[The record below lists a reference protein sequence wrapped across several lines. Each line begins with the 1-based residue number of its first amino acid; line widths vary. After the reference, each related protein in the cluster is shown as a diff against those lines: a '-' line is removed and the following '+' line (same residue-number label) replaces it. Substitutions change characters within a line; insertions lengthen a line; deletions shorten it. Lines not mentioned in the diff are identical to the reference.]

1 MNMRILIALV
11 FAVAVISGGAYF
23 FSQERQ
29 ALQSEAYTGG
39 PLLPDLQARVNNV
52 DAVRLQSQEGGVINL
67 VRQGGIWVVQNHYSY
82 RANPDRV
89 SILLKQVATL
99 EKIEPKTAK
108 PQNHARLNLDDPAG
122 ENALG
127 TRITLKANGEEVA
140 DVVIGLVS
148 PPDHGGGTFVRLFS
162 EDQTWLAKDEVK
174 PRRRLLDLLDR
185 SVVNVDGRRIR
196 SVDIQRSAVKND
208 EKEPITISKETPS
221 QDKYNLSASIP
232 AGFQPKADHEL
243 SSIARVPDFM
253 VLEDVKPATDLKW
266 DHPVETIFETF
277 DGLRLTFRSA
287 VQKDGKVWSSVAAAT
302 TNRSLN
308 LDDYIVANKA
318 ADTEA
323 GRIAGQ
329 MRTPEE
335 LAEEVERLAGRLNGW
350 AYRLT
355 DYKAKRLTATSQE
368 VIEKPEAAER
378 SGTAPRQ

>member
-11 FAVAVISGGAYF
+11 SAVAVISGGAYF

-67 VRQGGIWVVQNHYSY
+67 VRQGGIWVVKDHYNY

-127 TRITLKANGEEVA
+127 TRLTLKANGEEVA

-185 SVVNVDGRRIR
+185 SVVYVDGRRIR
-196 SVDIQRSAVKND
+196 SVHIQRSAVKND
-208 EKEPITISKETPS
+208 EKEIKP
-221 QDKYNLSASIP
+221 NLLFIY
-232 AGFQPKADHEL
+232 FQTNDE
-243 SSIARVPDFM
+243 
-253 VLEDVKPATDLKW
+253 
-266 DHPVETIFETF
+266 
-277 DGLRLTFRSA
+277 
-287 VQKDGKVWSSVAAAT
+287 KVYYVFY
-302 TNRSLN
+302 LF
-308 LDDYIVANKA
+308 
-318 ADTEA
+318 
-323 GRIAGQ
+323 
-329 MRTPEE
+329 
-335 LAEEVERLAGRLNGW
+335 
-350 AYRLT
+350 
-355 DYKAKRLTATSQE
+355 
-368 VIEKPEAAER
+368 
-378 SGTAPRQ
+378 

>member
-11 FAVAVISGGAYF
+11 FAVAVISVGAYF

-39 PLLPDLQARVNNV
+39 PLLPDLQAQVNNV

-67 VRQGGIWVVQNHYSY
+67 VRQGGIWVVKDHYNY

-196 SVDIQRSAVKND
+196 SVHIQRSAVKND
-208 EKEPITISKETPS
+208 EKESITISKETPS

-287 VQKDGKVWSSVAAAT
+287 VQKDGKVWSAVAVAT
-302 TNRSLN
+302 TNRSPK
-308 LDDYIVANKA
+308 LDDYIVANKT

-329 MRTPEE
+329 MKTPEE
-335 LAEEVERLAGRLNGW
+335 LAEEVKLLASRLNGW

-355 DYKAKRLTATSQE
+355 DYKAKRLTATSEE

-378 SGTAPRQ
+378 SGTVPRQ

>member
-67 VRQGGIWVVQNHYSY
+67 VRQGGIWVVKDHYNY

-329 MRTPEE
+329 MKTPEE
-335 LAEEVERLAGRLNGW
+335 LAEEVKLLASRLNGW

>member
-11 FAVAVISGGAYF
+11 SAVAVISGGAYF
-23 FSQERQ
+23 FSQKRQ
-29 ALQSEAYTGG
+29 ALQSEAYSGG
-39 PLLPDLQARVNNV
+39 PLLPDLQARVNDV
-52 DAVRLQSQEGGVINL
+52 ETVRLQSQEGGVINL
-67 VRQGGIWVVQNHYSY
+67 VRQGGIWVVQDHYNY
-82 RANPDRV
+82 RANPERV

-127 TRITLKANGEEVA
+127 TRITLKANGKEIA

-148 PPDHGGGTFVRLFS
+148 PPDHGGGTFVRLFR

-196 SVDIQRSAVKND
+196 SVHIQRSAVKND
-208 EKEPITISKETPS
+208 AKKSIVISKETPS

-287 VQKDGKVWSSVAAAT
+287 VQKDGKVWSAVAAAT

-329 MRTPEE
+329 MKTSEE
-335 LAEEVERLAGRLNGW
+335 LAEEVKLLASRLNGW

>member
-67 VRQGGIWVVQNHYSY
+67 VRQGGIWVVKDHYNY

-196 SVDIQRSAVKND
+196 SVHIQRSAVKND

-329 MRTPEE
+329 MKTPEE
-335 LAEEVERLAGRLNGW
+335 LAEEVKRLAGRLNGW

>member
-11 FAVAVISGGAYF
+11 SAVAVISGGAYF
-23 FSQERQ
+23 FSQKRQ
-29 ALQSEAYTGG
+29 ALQSEAYSGG
-39 PLLPDLQARVNNV
+39 PLLPDLQARVNDV
-52 DAVRLQSQEGGVINL
+52 ETVRLQSQEGGVINL
-67 VRQGGIWVVQNHYSY
+67 VRQGGIWVVQDHYNY
-82 RANPDRV
+82 RANPERV

-127 TRITLKANGEEVA
+127 TRITLKANGKEVA

-148 PPDHGGGTFVRLFS
+148 PPDHGGGTFVRLFR

-196 SVDIQRSAVKND
+196 SVHIQRSAVKND
-208 EKEPITISKETPS
+208 AKKSIVISKETPS

-287 VQKDGKVWSSVAAAT
+287 VQKDGKVWSAVAAAT

-329 MRTPEE
+329 MKTSEE
-335 LAEEVERLAGRLNGW
+335 LAEEVKLLASRLNGW

>member
-67 VRQGGIWVVQNHYSY
+67 VRQGGIWVVKDHYNY

-196 SVDIQRSAVKND
+196 SVHIQRSDVKND